1 MEPPMLTA
9 EGLAP
14 VVRRILEDPAA
25 QMTTWTC
32 ERLDVPAYNPG
43 TAGIYRVAG
52 SASVHG
58 ARDVEWSTILKVVTL
73 PDLSGTPLDVDG
85 YIREPS
91 DWNYWKR
98 EVLARRCGLLETFE
112 HPMRPVGCW
121 ATEDVD
127 DTTAWLWLE
136 ELDPATDRPAR
147 SVSELAEFAYDLGA
161 FAAQGTSMVSDVLA
175 LSWTARDW
183 LNGWATT
190 FLRLSDGH
198 ALAHSDCWTHPLLRN
213 RVPESSR
220 QALAD
225 VINSSE
231 GLCSR
236 LATLPN
242 TVAHHDT
249 KVSNL
254 FRERTAT
261 GERTVV
267 IDWGF
272 LGIAPIGADLGHHV
286 ALDVC
291 VDSVDVAD
299 AVEHDRTATDAY
311 LAGLRDYGWQGHEA
325 DVRFAAAASG
335 SLQMLCF
342 FVDDVALLCPDYPAS
357 EDWPAERAEA
367 GGLDIETTMDAWAA
381 SLHFLLQMGQRATRC
396 LG

>member
-1 MEPPMLTA
+1 MEPPLLTA

-25 QMTTWTC
+25 QPTTWTC
-32 ERLDVPAYNPG
+32 DRLDVPAYNPG
-43 TAGIYRVAG
+43 TAGIHRVAG
-52 SASVHG
+52 TATVG
-58 ARDVEWSTILKVVTL
+58 RAREKQWSTILKVVTL
-73 PDLSGTPLDVDG
+73 PDLSGTPLDIDG

-98 EVLARRCGLLETFE
+98 EVLARRCGLLDRFE
-112 HPMRPVGCW
+112 HPLRPVGCW
-121 ATEDVD
+121 ATEEVD

-136 ELDPATDRPAR
+136 ELDEGTDRPAR
-147 SVSELAEFAYDLGA
+147 SVSELAEMAYDLGA
-161 FAAQGTSMVSDVLA
+161 FAAQGTSMVDELLA

-183 LNGWATT
+183 LSGWAST
-190 FLRLSDGH
+190 FLELSGGH
-198 ALAHSDCWTHPLLRN
+198 ALAHPGCWTHPLLRD
-213 RVPESSR
+213 RVPVSSR
-220 QALAD
+220 QAL
-225 VINSSE
+225 VEVVNSFQQV
-231 GLCSR
+231 CSR
-236 LATLPN
+236 LATLPA
-242 TVAHHDT
+242 TVAHHDA
-249 KVSNL
+249 KASNL

-272 LGIAPIGADLGHHV
+272 FGTAPIGADLGHHV

-291 VDSVDVAD
+291 VDSVDPAD
-299 AVEHDRTATDAY
+299 GVEHERSATDAY
-311 LAGLRDYGWQGHEA
+311 LAGLRDFGWRGDEA

-342 FVDDVALLCPDYPAS
+342 VVDDVALLCPDYPVS

-367 GGLDIETTMDAWAA
+367 AGCDIETTMDTWAA
-381 SLHFLLQMGQRATRC
+381 SLHFLLHMGQRARRS